1 MAILEDNGITD
12 YDHEARKVHSN
23 DFTNFDFIL
32 AMDRRNLYDL
42 QTIERRVASRT
53 GTDSK
58 IAKVMLFGDFGGER
72 GEEVGDPYFGAIDG
86 FEIAYDQLTRFSKGF
101 IEKSLGSETLP
112 G

>member
-101 IEKSLGSETLP
+101 IEKALGSETLP